1 MDKWIKYDADGTI
14 RVISEGSK
22 PGFTKVTVTEQQ
34 YLDMLAGKYL
44 YISGLVTNESYEAPQ
59 TISTEIQEQL
69 NRRAFGQ
76 RVIAEFQV
84 EFEVEQLLATDQP
97 ALFATIALTKSLFE
111 ALNNGW
117 LGMAIA
123 SIKGIPAE
131 NLTDIITADVLVR
144 YRNKIH
150 DYMGYPPVETY
161 NA

>member
-1 MDKWIKYDADGTI
+1 
-14 RVISEGSK
+14 
-22 PGFTKVTVTEQQ
+22 
-34 YLDMLAGKYL
+34 MLAGKYL
-44 YISGLVTNESYEAPQ
+44 YINGLVANEDYQAPQ
-59 TISTEIQEQL
+59 VISDEIQEQL

-84 EFEVEQLLATDQP
+84 EFEVEQLLATNQP
-97 ALFATIALTKSLFE
+97 ALFATIALTKNLFE

-123 SIKGIPAE
+123 SIKGIPAD
-131 NLTDIITADVLVR
+131 NLTDIITAEVLVK

-150 DYMGYPPVETY
+150 EYLGYPAVETY